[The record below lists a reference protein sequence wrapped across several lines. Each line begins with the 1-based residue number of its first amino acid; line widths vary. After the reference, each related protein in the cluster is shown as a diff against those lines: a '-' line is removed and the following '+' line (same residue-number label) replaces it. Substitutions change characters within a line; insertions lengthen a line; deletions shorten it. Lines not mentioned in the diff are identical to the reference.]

1 MTGNTLT
8 QNPITGTNAYANN
21 TYGTPQ
27 GFWGN
32 TGGFGANTP
41 FGYGAQTFQ
50 QQVPGLFGQQQVPGL
65 FNQQQVPGLFNQQQ
79 VPGLFGQQQV
89 PGQFNPYLTQ
99 MGQTTQQPGVYGQQ
113 VNPWQGGTN
122 TPQIGFQGIQSAIL
136 QSTPPQ
142 VLSTILQTTP
152 PQVLSTILQTTPPQV
167 LPFILN
173 ALACQQVCQ
182 QVLQQNPQA
191 IQGIN
196 PQAITQPIGQYGQG
210 QFGIGG
216 FGVNQTPYAGFQPQW
231 QQAGCVGCVPGTPQ
245 WGNTMGF
252 QGQGGFG
259 QFQPQQPWS
268 NTTYGTW

>member
-32 TGGFGANTP
+32 TGGFGTNTP

-79 VPGLFGQQQV
+79 VPG
-89 PGQFNPYLTQ
+89 QFSPYMTQ
-99 MGQTTQQPGVYGQQ
+99 LGQTTQQPGMYAQPT
-113 VNPWQGGTN
+113 NTWQGGFT
-122 TPQIGFQGIQSAIL
+122 TPQYGLQGIQNA
-136 QSTPPQ
+136 
-142 VLSTILQTTP
+142 ILQTTP
-152 PQVLSTILQTTPPQV
+152 PQVVNAILQTTPQQVLNTILQTTPPQV

-173 ALACQQVCQ
+173 ALACQQTCQ
-182 QVLQQNPQA
+182 QVLQQNPQS

-196 PQAITQPIGQYGQG
+196 PQAITQPFFGTMQG
-210 QFGIGG
+210 QQVPFGIGG
-216 FGVNQTPYAGFQPQW
+216 FGVAQTPGFGVQPQW
-231 QQAGCVGCVPGTPQ
+231 LQGSCVGCTPGQQQ
-245 WGNTMGF
+245 WGSGIGF
-252 QGQGGFG
+252 QGGVG
-259 QFQPQQPWS
+259 QFQPQQPWF

>member
-8 QNPITGTNAYANN
+8 QNPITGTNAYANSA
-21 TYGTPQ
+21 YGTPQQ

-32 TGGFGANTP
+32 TGGFGTP
-41 FGYGAQTFQ
+41 FGYTTQPF
-50 QQVPGLFGQQQVPGL
+50 QQQVPGL

-79 VPGLFGQQQV
+79 VPGLFNQQQV
-89 PGQFNPYLTQ
+89 PGQFAQQVPGLFNQQQVPGQFSPYGMLAA
-99 MGQTTQQPGVYGQQ
+99 QTIQQPGVYGQQ
-113 VNPWQGGTN
+113 VNPWQA
-122 TPQIGFQGIQSAIL
+122 GFGQQFGMQGIQGIQNA
-136 QSTPPQ
+136 
-142 VLSTILQTTP
+142 ILQTTP
-152 PQVLSTILQTTPPQV
+152 PQVLNTILQTTPPQV

-173 ALACQQVCQ
+173 ALACQQACQ

-196 PQAITQPIGQYGQG
+196 PQAITQAFFGTMQNQQVPY
-210 QFGIGG
+210 GIGG
-216 FGVNQTPYAGFQPQW
+216 FGGAQTQYGGVQPQW
-231 QQAGCVGCVPGTPQ
+231 LQGACVGCMPGQQQ
-245 WGNTMGF
+245 WGSPIGF